1 MKYLHEMS
9 QESTLEARDLRL
21 IQAIAEQGGV
31 TRAAR
36 RLHLSQSAVSHQL
49 AGLEERLGVTLFE
62 RVRKRMVI
70 TPAGQRLAALAAEV
84 LPRLAREQALLRA
97 ALQPTPPRPLR
108 LSAQCYTCY
117 PWLPRVL
124 TGLSTAHPEVD
135 LRLDVEATRSVEEA
149 LLEDR
154 LDAALC
160 CYPVS
165 APGLVSTPLFRD
177 ELVAVLP
184 AGHPLA
190 ARPFVTGADLLEQTV
205 YFYPLPAEDEER
217 FRRELLPRKH
227 EALRVRT
234 LPLTEAMVELVR
246 TGHGICLLARWS
258 LGPHLAQ
265 GGLVT
270 RSLGRRGY
278 WRQWSAVH
286 KRHGPL
292 APALATLVDLL
303 RSAVLS
309 A

>member
-1 MKYLHEMS
+1 MS

-21 IQAIAEQGGV
+21 IQAIVEEGSV

-36 RLHLSQSAVSHQL
+36 RLYLSQSAISHQL
-49 AGLEERLGVTLFE
+49 SGLETRLGVTLFE

-97 ALQPTPPRPLR
+97 ALTPTPPRPLR
-108 LSAQCYTCY
+108 LAAQCYTCY
-117 PWLPRVL
+117 QWLPRLL

-135 LRLDVEATRSVEEA
+135 LRLDVEATRSAEAA

-154 LDAALC
+154 LDVALC

-165 APGLVSTPLFRD
+165 TPGLVSTPLFRD

-190 ARPFVTGADLLEQTV
+190 ARPYVSGPDLTEQAV

-217 FRRELLPRKH
+217 FRRELLPRRPD
-227 EALRVRT
+227 ALRVRT

-246 TGHGICLLARWS
+246 SGHGVSLIARWS

-270 RSLGRRGY
+270 RGLGRKGY

-286 KRHGPL
+286 KRHSPL

>member
-1 MKYLHEMS
+1 MS

-31 TRAAR
+31 THASR

-49 AGLEERLGVTLFE
+49 AGLEERLGVALFE

-70 TPAGQRLAALAAEV
+70 TPAGQRLVVLAAEV
-84 LPRLAREQALLRA
+84 LPRLAREQAMLRA
-97 ALQPTPPRPLR
+97 ALTSTSPRPLR
-108 LSAQCYTCY
+108 LAAQCYTCY

-124 TGLSTAHPEVD
+124 AGLSTAHPEVD

-149 LLEDR
+149 LLAER
-154 LDAALC
+154 LDVALC

-165 APGLVSTPLFRD
+165 VPGLVSTPLFRD
-177 ELVAVLP
+177 ELVAVMP

-190 ARPFVTGADLLEQTV
+190 ARPFVSGADLVEQTV
-205 YFYPLPAEDEER
+205 YFYPLPAEDEAR
-217 FRRELLPRKH
+217 FCRELLPRRPG
-227 EALRVRT
+227 ALRLRT
-234 LPLTEAMVELVR
+234 LPLTEAMMELVR
-246 TGHGICLLARWS
+246 SGHGVCLAARWS
-258 LGPHLAQ
+258 LGPYLEQ

-278 WRQWSAVH
+278 WRRWSAVH

-292 APALATLVDLL
+292 TPALATLVDLL
-303 RSAVLS
+303 RSAVLAS
-309 A
+309 